1 MTHAEDLPAW
11 AALLTSALVLLGAAL
26 TLIGAIGTLR
36 FGSFFERVHA
46 PTLGTSWG
54 TGAIV
59 LASIVCFSALGS
71 RPVVHEILIGL
82 FITVTTPVTLML
94 LARAAIYRDR
104 IEEIG
109 GVPSRSV
116 MRPPHGNDRPGVF
129 GDDDKPTPS
138 PHARDI

>member
-1 MTHAEDLPAW
+1 MTHSGALPAW
-11 AALLTSALVLLGAAL
+11 AALLTAFLVLLGAGL
-26 TLIGAIGTLR
+26 TLLGAIGTLR

-71 RPVVHEILIGL
+71 RLVANELLIGV

-94 LARAAIYRDR
+94 LARAALYRDR
-104 IEEIG
+104 AEG
-109 GVPSRSV
+109 KPGVPARSIL
-116 MRPPHGNDRPGVF
+116 RPPRGRKQRGENGGGR
-129 GDDDKPTPS
+129 
-138 PHARDI
+138 